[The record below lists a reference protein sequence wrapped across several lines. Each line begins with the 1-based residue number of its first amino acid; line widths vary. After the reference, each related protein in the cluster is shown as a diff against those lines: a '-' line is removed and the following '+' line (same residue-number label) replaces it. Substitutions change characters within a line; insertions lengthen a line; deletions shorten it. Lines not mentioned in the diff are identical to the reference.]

1 MKKIQTEKKEFIL
14 NFLSQNENL
23 RKDFLNCKNPEE
35 RMSFLMNLENLKE
48 HFKGWKLTKYLTYEI
63 YKTLLENKIIN
74 YNSKS
79 KLPNLNSNNISMK
92 YEESDSK
99 PNCRENTTSIDFNSS
114 LQQTFIFDS
123 DSSKSNKSDE
133 IKPDTLSNEKL
144 IDSSEPK
151 EITLIGSEIINY
163 QKEIDRLSDSLTKLS
178 EKNSEFKEVINSF
191 TNLNNKT
198 TDISNKNKNSLESDS
213 LREIKHIASLR
224 SISSQKTDISIST
237 DLLRKVTL
245 IFVENKIIDPTSL
258 AIENINAYSLI
269 TETILLKFINQNSF
283 L

>member
-1 MKKIQTEKKEFIL
+1 MQNFSNPKDSNVKKTLEFLHKNDSIKNDYL
-14 NFLSQNENL
+14 
-23 RKDFLNCKNPEE
+23 KCKNPKS
-35 RMSFLMNLENLKE
+35 RIDFLKNC
-48 HFKGWKLTKYLTYEI
+48 KGLNIESITQYLTNEVKKELLRDTYLESKVDAEEQKENSMETNNCELESNYE
-63 YKTLLENKIIN
+63 K
-74 YNSKS
+74 
-79 KLPNLNSNNISMK
+79 NI
-92 YEESDSK
+92 DD
-99 PNCRENTTSIDFNSS
+99 ISS
-114 LQQTFIFDS
+114 LQHSFFDK

-133 IKPDTLSNEKL
+133 IKPDTLSNGKL

-151 EITLIGSEIINY
+151 EITLIGSETINY

-178 EKNSEFKEVINSF
+178 KKNSEFKEVINSF
-191 TNLNNKT
+191 INLNNKT
-198 TDISNKNKNSLESDS
+198 TDISNKNENSLESDS

-224 SISSQKTDISIST
+224 SISSKKTDISIST

-245 IFVENKIIDPTSL
+245 LFVENKIIDPTSL

>member
-1 MKKIQTEKKEFIL
+1 MQNFSNPKDSNVKKTLEFLHKNDSIKNDYL
-14 NFLSQNENL
+14 
-23 RKDFLNCKNPEE
+23 KCKNPKS
-35 RMSFLMNLENLKE
+35 RIDFLKNC
-48 HFKGWKLTKYLTYEI
+48 KGLNIESITQYLTNEVKKELLRDTYLESKVDAEEQKENSMETNNCELESNYE
-63 YKTLLENKIIN
+63 K
-74 YNSKS
+74 
-79 KLPNLNSNNISMK
+79 NI
-92 YEESDSK
+92 DD
-99 PNCRENTTSIDFNSS
+99 ISS
-114 LQQTFIFDS
+114 LQHSFFDK

-133 IKPDTLSNEKL
+133 IKPDTLGNKKL

-151 EITLIGSEIINY
+151 EITLIGSETINY

-191 TNLNNKT
+191 INLNNKT
-198 TDISNKNKNSLESDS
+198 TDISNKNENSLESDS

-224 SISSQKTDISIST
+224 SISSEKTNISIST

-245 IFVENKIIDPTSL
+245 LFVENKIIDPTSL

>member
-1 MKKIQTEKKEFIL
+1 MQNFSNPKDSNVKKTLEFLHKNDSIKNDYL
-14 NFLSQNENL
+14 
-23 RKDFLNCKNPEE
+23 KCKNPKS
-35 RMSFLMNLENLKE
+35 RIDFLKNC
-48 HFKGWKLTKYLTYEI
+48 KGLNIESITQYLTNEVKKELLRDTYLESKVDAEEQKENSMETNNCELESNYE
-63 YKTLLENKIIN
+63 K
-74 YNSKS
+74 
-79 KLPNLNSNNISMK
+79 NI
-92 YEESDSK
+92 DD
-99 PNCRENTTSIDFNSS
+99 ISS
-114 LQQTFIFDS
+114 LQHSFFDK

-133 IKPDTLSNEKL
+133 IKPDTLSNGKL

-151 EITLIGSEIINY
+151 EITFIGSETINY

-191 TNLNNKT
+191 INLNNKT
-198 TDISNKNKNSLESDS
+198 TDICNKNENSLESDS

-224 SISSQKTDISIST
+224 SISSKKTDISIST

-245 IFVENKIIDPTSL
+245 LFVENKIIDPTSL

>member
-1 MKKIQTEKKEFIL
+1 MQNFSNPKDSNVKKTLEFLHKNDSIKNDYL
-14 NFLSQNENL
+14 
-23 RKDFLNCKNPEE
+23 KCKNPKS
-35 RMSFLMNLENLKE
+35 RIDFLKNC
-48 HFKGWKLTKYLTYEI
+48 KGLNIESITQYLTNEV
-63 YKTLLENKIIN
+63 KKELLRDTYLESKVDAEEQKENSMETN
-74 YNSKS
+74 NCE
-79 KLPNLNSNNISMK
+79 LESNCEKNI
-92 YEESDSK
+92 DD
-99 PNCRENTTSIDFNSS
+99 ISS
-114 LQQTFIFDS
+114 LQHSFFDK

-133 IKPDTLSNEKL
+133 IKPDTLGNKKL

-151 EITLIGSEIINY
+151 EITLIGSETINY

-178 EKNSEFKEVINSF
+178 EKNSELKEVINSF
-191 TNLNNKT
+191 INLNNKT
-198 TDISNKNKNSLESDS
+198 TDISNKNENSLESDS

-224 SISSQKTDISIST
+224 SISSKKTDISIST

-245 IFVENKIIDPTSL
+245 LFVENKIIDPTSL

>member
-1 MKKIQTEKKEFIL
+1 MQNFSNPKDSNVKKTLEFLHKNDSIKNDYL
-14 NFLSQNENL
+14 
-23 RKDFLNCKNPEE
+23 KCKNPKS
-35 RMSFLMNLENLKE
+35 RIDFLKNCKGLKIE
-48 HFKGWKLTKYLTYEI
+48 SITQYLTNEVKKELLRDTYLESKVDAEEQKENSMETNNCELESNYE
-63 YKTLLENKIIN
+63 K
-74 YNSKS
+74 
-79 KLPNLNSNNISMK
+79 NI
-92 YEESDSK
+92 DD
-99 PNCRENTTSIDFNSS
+99 ISS
-114 LQQTFIFDS
+114 LQHSFFDK

-133 IKPDTLSNEKL
+133 IKPDTLSNGKL

-151 EITLIGSEIINY
+151 EITLIGSETINY

-178 EKNSEFKEVINSF
+178 KKNSEFKEVINSF
-191 TNLNNKT
+191 INLNNKT
-198 TDISNKNKNSLESDS
+198 TDISNKNENSLESDS

-224 SISSQKTDISIST
+224 SISSEKTDISIST

-245 IFVENKIIDPTSL
+245 LFVENKIIDPTSL

>member
-1 MKKIQTEKKEFIL
+1 MQNFSNPKDSNVKKTLEFLHKNDSIKNDYL
-14 NFLSQNENL
+14 
-23 RKDFLNCKNPEE
+23 KCKNPKS
-35 RMSFLMNLENLKE
+35 RIDFLKNC
-48 HFKGWKLTKYLTYEI
+48 KGLNIESITQYLTNEVKKELLRDTYLESKVDAEEQKENSMETNNCELESNYE
-63 YKTLLENKIIN
+63 K
-74 YNSKS
+74 
-79 KLPNLNSNNISMK
+79 NI
-92 YEESDSK
+92 DD
-99 PNCRENTTSIDFNSS
+99 ISS
-114 LQQTFIFDS
+114 LQHSFFDK

-133 IKPDTLSNEKL
+133 IKPDTLGNKKL

-151 EITLIGSEIINY
+151 EITLIGSETINY

-191 TNLNNKT
+191 INLNNKT
-198 TDISNKNKNSLESDS
+198 TDISNKDENSLESDS

-224 SISSQKTDISIST
+224 SISSEKTNISIST

-245 IFVENKIIDPTSL
+245 LFVENKIIDPTSL

>member
-1 MKKIQTEKKEFIL
+1 MQNFSNPKDSNVKKTLEFLHKNDSIKNDYL
-14 NFLSQNENL
+14 
-23 RKDFLNCKNPEE
+23 KCKNPKS
-35 RMSFLMNLENLKE
+35 RIDFLKNCKGLNIENI
-48 HFKGWKLTKYLTYEI
+48 TQYLTNEVRKELLRDTSLESKVDAEEQKENSMETNNCELESNYE
-63 YKTLLENKIIN
+63 K
-74 YNSKS
+74 
-79 KLPNLNSNNISMK
+79 NI
-92 YEESDSK
+92 DD
-99 PNCRENTTSIDFNSS
+99 ISS
-114 LQQTFIFDS
+114 LQHSFFDK

-133 IKPDTLSNEKL
+133 IKPDTLSNGKL

-151 EITLIGSEIINY
+151 EITLIGSETINY

-178 EKNSEFKEVINSF
+178 KKNSEFKEVINSF
-191 TNLNNKT
+191 INLNNKT
-198 TDISNKNKNSLESDS
+198 TDISNKNENYLESDS

-224 SISSQKTDISIST
+224 SISSEKTNISIST

-245 IFVENKIIDPTSL
+245 LFVENKIIDPTSL

>member
-1 MKKIQTEKKEFIL
+1 MQNFSNPKDSNVKKTLEFLHKNDSIKNDYL
-14 NFLSQNENL
+14 
-23 RKDFLNCKNPEE
+23 KCKNPKS
-35 RMSFLMNLENLKE
+35 RIDFLKNC
-48 HFKGWKLTKYLTYEI
+48 KGLNIESITQYLTNEVKKELLRDTYLESKVDAEEQKENSMETNNCELESNYE
-63 YKTLLENKIIN
+63 K
-74 YNSKS
+74 
-79 KLPNLNSNNISMK
+79 NI
-92 YEESDSK
+92 DD
-99 PNCRENTTSIDFNSS
+99 ISS
-114 LQQTFIFDS
+114 LQHSFFDK

-133 IKPDTLSNEKL
+133 IKPDTLSNGKL

-151 EITLIGSEIINY
+151 EITLIGSETINY

-178 EKNSEFKEVINSF
+178 KKNSEFKEVINSF
-191 TNLNNKT
+191 INLNNKT
-198 TDISNKNKNSLESDS
+198 TDICNKNENSLESDS

-224 SISSQKTDISIST
+224 SISSEKTNISIST

-245 IFVENKIIDPTSL
+245 LFVENKIIDPTSL

>member
-1 MKKIQTEKKEFIL
+1 MQNFSNPKDSNVKKTLEFLHKNDSIKNDYL
-14 NFLSQNENL
+14 
-23 RKDFLNCKNPEE
+23 KCKNPKS
-35 RMSFLMNLENLKE
+35 RIDFLKNC
-48 HFKGWKLTKYLTYEI
+48 KGLNIESITQYLTNEVKKELLRDTSLESKVDAEEQKENSMETNNCELESNYE
-63 YKTLLENKIIN
+63 K
-74 YNSKS
+74 
-79 KLPNLNSNNISMK
+79 NI
-92 YEESDSK
+92 DD
-99 PNCRENTTSIDFNSS
+99 ISS
-114 LQQTFIFDS
+114 LQHSFFDK

-133 IKPDTLSNEKL
+133 IKPDTLGNKKL

-151 EITLIGSEIINY
+151 EITLIGSETINY
-163 QKEIDRLSDSLTKLS
+163 QKEIDKLSDSLTKLR
-178 EKNSEFKEVINSF
+178 EENSELKEVINSF

-198 TDISNKNKNSLESDS
+198 TDISNENENSLESDS

-245 IFVENKIIDPTSL
+245 LFVENKIIDPTSL
-258 AIENINAYSLI
+258 AIENINPYSLI

>member
-1 MKKIQTEKKEFIL
+1 MQNFSNQKDSNVKKTLEFLHKNDSIKNDYL
-14 NFLSQNENL
+14 
-23 RKDFLNCKNPEE
+23 KCKNPKS
-35 RMSFLMNLENLKE
+35 RIDFLKNCKGLNIENI
-48 HFKGWKLTKYLTYEI
+48 TQYLTNEVR
-63 YKTLLENKIIN
+63 KELLRDTSLESKVDAEEQKENSMETN
-74 YNSKS
+74 NCE
-79 KLPNLNSNNISMK
+79 LESNCEKNI
-92 YEESDSK
+92 DD
-99 PNCRENTTSIDFNSS
+99 ISS
-114 LQQTFIFDS
+114 LQHSFFDK

-133 IKPDTLSNEKL
+133 IKPDTLGNKKL

-151 EITLIGSEIINY
+151 EITLIGSETINY

-178 EKNSEFKEVINSF
+178 EKNSELKEVINSF
-191 TNLNNKT
+191 INLNNKT
-198 TDISNKNKNSLESDS
+198 TDISNKDENSLESDS

-224 SISSQKTDISIST
+224 SISSEKTDISIST

-245 IFVENKIIDPTSL
+245 LFVENKIIDPTSL

>member
-1 MKKIQTEKKEFIL
+1 MQNFSNPKDSNVKKTLEFLHKNQEIKNDYL
-14 NFLSQNENL
+14 
-23 RKDFLNCKNPEE
+23 KCKNPKS
-35 RMSFLMNLENLKE
+35 RIDFLKNC
-48 HFKGWKLTKYLTYEI
+48 KGLNIESITQYLTNEVR
-63 YKTLLENKIIN
+63 KELLRDTYIESKVDAEEQKENSMETN
-74 YNSKS
+74 NCE
-79 KLPNLNSNNISMK
+79 LESNCEKNKNDI
-92 YEESDSK
+92 
-99 PNCRENTTSIDFNSS
+99 SS
-114 LQQTFIFDS
+114 LQHSFFDK

-133 IKPDTLSNEKL
+133 IKPDTLGNKKL

-151 EITLIGSEIINY
+151 EITLIGSETINY

-178 EKNSEFKEVINSF
+178 KKNSEFKEVINSF
-191 TNLNNKT
+191 INLNNKT
-198 TDISNKNKNSLESDS
+198 TDISNKNENYLESDS

-224 SISSQKTDISIST
+224 SISSEKTNISIST

-245 IFVENKIIDPTSL
+245 LFVENKIIDPTSL

>member
-1 MKKIQTEKKEFIL
+1 MQNFSNPKDSNVKKTLEFLHKNDSIKNDYL
-14 NFLSQNENL
+14 
-23 RKDFLNCKNPEE
+23 KCKNPKS
-35 RMSFLMNLENLKE
+35 RIDFLKNC
-48 HFKGWKLTKYLTYEI
+48 KGLNIESITQYLTNEVR
-63 YKTLLENKIIN
+63 KELLRDTYLESKVDAEEQKENSMETN
-74 YNSKS
+74 NCE
-79 KLPNLNSNNISMK
+79 LESNCEKNI
-92 YEESDSK
+92 DD
-99 PNCRENTTSIDFNSS
+99 ISS
-114 LQQTFIFDS
+114 LQHSFFDK

-133 IKPDTLSNEKL
+133 IKPDTLGNKKL

-151 EITLIGSEIINY
+151 EITLIGSETINY

-178 EKNSEFKEVINSF
+178 EKNSELKEVINSF
-191 TNLNNKT
+191 INLNNKT
-198 TDISNKNKNSLESDS
+198 TDISNKNENSLESDS

-224 SISSQKTDISIST
+224 SISSEKTDISIST

-245 IFVENKIIDPTSL
+245 LFVENKIIDPTSL

>member
-1 MKKIQTEKKEFIL
+1 MQNFSNPKDSNVKKTLEFLHKNDSIKNDYL
-14 NFLSQNENL
+14 
-23 RKDFLNCKNPEE
+23 KCKNPKS
-35 RMSFLMNLENLKE
+35 RIDFLKNC
-48 HFKGWKLTKYLTYEI
+48 KGLNIESITQYLTNEVR
-63 YKTLLENKIIN
+63 KELLRDTSLESKVDTEEQKENSMETN
-74 YNSKS
+74 NCE
-79 KLPNLNSNNISMK
+79 LESNCEKNI
-92 YEESDSK
+92 DD
-99 PNCRENTTSIDFNSS
+99 ISS
-114 LQQTFIFDS
+114 LQHSFFDK

-133 IKPDTLSNEKL
+133 IKPDTLGNKKL

-151 EITLIGSEIINY
+151 EITLIGSETINY

-178 EKNSEFKEVINSF
+178 EKNSELKEVINSF
-191 TNLNNKT
+191 INLNNKT
-198 TDISNKNKNSLESDS
+198 TDISNKNENSLESDS

-224 SISSQKTDISIST
+224 SLSSQKTDISIST

-245 IFVENKIIDPTSL
+245 LFVENKIIDPTSL